1 MTNNLDLVRD
11 LLLRAEDEG
20 FSSEDP
26 KTVYHI
32 RLLKHAGLVQAVVTP
47 RKWKGRFTL
56 GILKRLTPAGRQFLH
71 AARNEMIWRRTKKD
85 FIRPGLFFSLRLVAD
100 YLRQQDKEIAAGH
113 LTSEKS

>member
-11 LLLRAEDEG
+11 LLFRGEEEG

-32 RLLKHAGLVQAVVTP
+32 RLLKQAGLVQAVVTP
-47 RKWKGRFTL
+47 KRWKGRFTL
-56 GILKRLTPAGRQFLH
+56 GILKRLTPAGRQFLQ

-85 FIRPGLFFSLRLVAD
+85 FIRPGLFFSLSLVAD
-100 YLRQQDKEIAAGH
+100 YLRQQDKLIAAGNFA
-113 LTSEKS
+113 SEKS

>member
-11 LLLRAEDEG
+11 LLLHAEEES

-32 RLLKHAGLVQAVVTP
+32 RLLKQAGLVQAVVTP
-47 RKWKGRFTL
+47 RQWKDRFTL
-56 GILKRLTPAGRQFLH
+56 GILKRLTPAGRQFLQ
-71 AARNEMIWRRTKKD
+71 AARNETIWRRTKKD

-100 YLRQQDKEIAAGH
+100 YLRQQDRPVAAGGFS
-113 LTSEKS
+113 SEKS